1 MAYRFILVEKAVF
14 PVLAMCNALEV
25 SASGYYD
32 WVGRPLS
39 KRAKEDLEII
49 EILTVQHASHKRR
62 YGSRRHKESL
72 IHKVGRNRIR
82 RLMKVSNL
90 VAKQRRRFVVTT
102 KSDHDDP
109 VAPNVLNREF
119 QPPCPNHSWVGDIT
133 YLPTCDGFLYLATI
147 IDLYSRKVI
156 GWSISERMT
165 KQLVLDAFGAAV
177 GRRACAPGV
186 LFHSD
191 RGSQYTSADY
201 RKILRAHGIQSS
213 MSRRG
218 NCWDNAVAESF
229 FATLEKELLV
239 DLVGCG
245 REKIR
250 QEVVLYIEG
259 YYNQQ
264 RIHSS
269 ISYETPVN
277 HEKKW
282 NCAQP
287 MKTAPTPL
295 WVMVPDIPLP
305 ASGLGNSPPEAVPQ
319 SEARPCCAIERLERS
334 GALQSGR
341 EKLLGSK

>member
-1 MAYRFILVEKAVF
+1 MAYRFILAEKTVF
-14 PVLAMCNALEV
+14 PVLTMCHALGV

-39 KRAKEDLEII
+39 KRSEEDLQIRKTLEA
-49 EILTVQHASHKRR
+49 QHAKHKRR
-62 YGSRRHKESL
+62 YGSRRHKESVL
-72 IHKVGRNRIR
+72 QKVGRNRIR

-90 VAKQRRRFVVTT
+90 VAKQSRRFVVTT

-119 QPPCPNHSWVGDIT
+119 QPPSPNHSWVGDIT
-133 YLPTCDGFLYLATI
+133 YLPTRDGWLYLATI
-147 IDLYSRKVI
+147 IDLFSRKVV
-156 GWSISERMT
+156 GWSLSERMT
-165 KQLVLDAFGAAV
+165 KQLVLNAFSSAV
-177 GRRACAPGV
+177 GRRGCAPGA

-229 FATLEKELLV
+229 FATLEKELMV
-239 DLVGCG
+239 DLVGLG
-245 REKIR
+245 REQIR
-250 QEVVLYIEG
+250 GAVILYIES
-259 YYNQQ
+259 YYNQE

-282 NCAQP
+282 RSPQQ
-287 MKTAPTPL
+287 KSTPEDL
-295 WVMVPDIPLP
+295 WESVPDLPLP
-305 ASGLGNSPPEAVPQ
+305 LGK
-319 SEARPCCAIERLERS
+319 PCKIS
-334 GALQSGR
+334 T
-341 EKLLGSK
+341 

>member
-1 MAYRFILVEKAVF
+1 MAYRFILAEKTVF
-14 PVLAMCNALEV
+14 PVVTICQALGV
-25 SASGYYD
+25 STSGYYE

-39 KRAKEDLEII
+39 KRAKEDLEIGRAL
-49 EILTVQHASHKRR
+49 EAQHAKHKRR

-72 IHKVGRNRIR
+72 TQKIGRNRVR

-102 KSDHDDP
+102 KSEHDNP
-109 VAPNVLNREF
+109 VAENVLNRNF

-133 YLPTCDGFLYLATI
+133 YLPTRDGFLYLATI

-156 GWSISERMT
+156 GWSLSERMT
-165 KQLVLDAFGAAV
+165 KQLVLDAFSSAV
-177 GRRACAPGV
+177 GRRGCAPGT

-229 FATLEKELLV
+229 FATLEKELMV
-239 DLVGCG
+239 DLVGKG
-245 REKIR
+245 REEIR
-250 QEVVLYIEG
+250 REVVLYIES

-269 ISYETPVN
+269 ISYDTPVN
-277 HEKKW
+277 REKKW
-282 NCAQP
+282 HSEQRP
-287 MKTAPTPL
+287 KSQL
-295 WVMVPDIPLP
+295 WELVPDLPLP
-305 ASGLGNSPPEAVPQ
+305 TVKS
-319 SEARPCCAIERLERS
+319 
-334 GALQSGR
+334 
-341 EKLLGSK
+341 SKIDA

>member
-1 MAYRFILVEKAVF
+1 MAYRFILAEKTLF
-14 PVLAMCNALEV
+14 PVVTICQALGV
-25 SASGYYD
+25 STSGYYE

-39 KRAKEDLEII
+39 KRAKEDLDIRRALEA
-49 EILTVQHASHKRR
+49 QHAKHKRR

-72 IHKVGRNRIR
+72 IQKIGRNRIR

-102 KSDHDDP
+102 KSDHDNP
-109 VAPNVLNREF
+109 VAENVLNRDF
-119 QPPCPNHSWVGDIT
+119 QLPCPNHSWVGDIT
-133 YLPTCDGFLYLATI
+133 YLPTRDGFLYLATI

-156 GWSISERMT
+156 GWSLSERMT
-165 KQLVLDAFGAAV
+165 KQLVLDAFSSAV
-177 GRRACAPGV
+177 GRRGCAPGT

-191 RGSQYTSADY
+191 RGSQYTSTDY

-239 DLVGCG
+239 DLNGLG
-245 REKIR
+245 REEIR
-250 QEVVLYIEG
+250 REVVLYIES

-269 ISYETPVN
+269 ISYDTPVN
-277 HEKKW
+277 RERKW
-282 NCAQP
+282 YSANRPKSQ
-287 MKTAPTPL
+287 L
-295 WVMVPDIPLP
+295 WELVPDLPIPT
-305 ASGLGNSPPEAVPQ
+305 
-319 SEARPCCAIERLERS
+319 
-334 GALQSGR
+334 
-341 EKLLGSK
+341 